1 MLLFQ
6 FFLEITAIQ
15 TVEARQRAR
24 YQGTNSFY
32 DIRLTKDGSFQKY
45 FGDTGKEM
53 TIR

>member
-1 MLLFQ
+1 MNKA
-6 FFLEITAIQ
+6 AIQ

-24 YQGTNSFY
+24 CQETSPFC
-32 DIRLTKDGSFQKY
+32 DIRLVKDGSFQKY